1 MLLTDRQQT
10 IRAALVGF
18 VATLVALHQFHLV
31 SPLFVYRAW
40 LLAITNTSHEK
51 KLDLLLKK
59 R

>member
-40 LLAITNTSHEK
+40 FLAITNTSHEEK
-51 KLDLLLKK
+51 ADLLLKK

>member
-31 SPLFVYRAW
+31 SPLLVYPTW
-40 LLAITNTSHEK
+40 LLAITNTAHEEK
-51 KLDLLLKK
+51 SDLLLKK